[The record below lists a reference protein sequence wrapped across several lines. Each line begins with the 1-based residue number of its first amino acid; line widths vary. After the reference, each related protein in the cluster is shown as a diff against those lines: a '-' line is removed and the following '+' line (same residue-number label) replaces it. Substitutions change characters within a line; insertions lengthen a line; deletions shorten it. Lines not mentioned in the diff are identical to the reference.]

1 MWIISAFHHTVN
13 YREIPVIR
21 KFFGRSSFYLLTNF
35 PKAVMA
41 LMGYITNVLF
51 NSWRL
56 NMKIHIKAALL
67 SALVFPGLGQF
78 YKGDRI
84 KGVILLACVNI
95 LLLIIICLVLQQLM
109 PLIINGNGIS
119 DTNKI
124 LEGLNSG
131 SPLIRKLLAMLG
143 GLWFYSWIDAAVWK
157 KRGNNGLTNDRKI

>member
-1 MWIISAFHHTVN
+1 
-13 YREIPVIR
+13 
-21 KFFGRSSFYLLTNF
+21 
-35 PKAVMA
+35 
-41 LMGYITNVLF
+41 
-51 NSWRL
+51 
-56 NMKIHIKAALL
+56 MKIHIKAALL